1 MQRTKKTP
9 KTKKKRKK
17 QKKNANNTKKK
28 TQVFFTK
35 KKDKKKK
42 QKKKTMQ
49 RTKKNAKNQK
59 KRKTINELGGLNGGC
74 SYGVPPTRARLR
86 RRELLGSELRALGF
100 QSHDTTGEPQRE
112 SDAK

>member
-1 MQRTKKTP
+1 MFCFFNE
-9 KTKKKRKK
+9 KKR
-17 QKKNANNTKKK
+17 QEKK
-28 TQVFFTK
+28 TQ
-35 KKDKKKK
+35 KKKK
-42 QKKKTMQ
+42 KKEQKKKPKT
-49 RTKKNAKNQK
+49 QK